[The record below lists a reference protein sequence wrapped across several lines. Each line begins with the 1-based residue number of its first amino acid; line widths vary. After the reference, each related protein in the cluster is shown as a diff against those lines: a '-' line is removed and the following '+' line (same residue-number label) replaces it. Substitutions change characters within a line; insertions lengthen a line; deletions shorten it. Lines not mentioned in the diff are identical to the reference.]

1 MPTDEKIEEAKGFLR
16 KRIDA
21 ELSAKSHIEEYMVDA
36 ARKIVKISNRYN
48 ISPRLFRFSAN
59 DKLRKEVDAV
69 IRELKEQVIYATETL
84 SVYDRKDDMDDI
96 LAFLN
101 TERYGKTFR
110 ERTAEYANRYKFE
123 LEAAIAAGLFM
134 NRSQSETLTMIRRS
148 LTAPYNNSDI
158 KASFGNGLLAT
169 RIETK
174 GISYGVGKSNS
185 AYTLIT
191 SLSRNEIASAWMWWY
206 GEKAI
211 KEGATGFYSYR
222 GSSYPCA
229 ICNDN
234 AGIYHPISEYHGHYH
249 PRCCCYFVF
258 V

>member
-1 MPTDEKIEEAKGFLR
+1 MPTDKQIEEAKEFLR
-16 KRIDA
+16 TRIDA
-21 ELSAKSHIEEYMVDA
+21 ELSSSNNIEKYMIEA
-36 ARKIVKISNRYN
+36 AQDIAEISNRYN

-59 DKLRKEVDAV
+59 ESLRNEVDEV
-69 IRELKEQVIYATETL
+69 IRRLKVRIIYATETL
-84 SVYDRKDDMDDI
+84 SVYDREEDKDDI
-96 LAFLN
+96 IAFLN
-101 TERYGKTFR
+101 TERYGKTFK
-110 ERTAEYANRYKFE
+110 ERVSEYANRYKFE
-123 LEAAIAAGLFM
+123 LEAAIAAGLFL
-134 NRSQSETLTMIRRS
+134 NRGQKDIISMIRRCLS
-148 LTAPYNNSDI
+148 APYNNSDI
-158 KASFGNGLLAT
+158 KASFGKGLRAT

-185 AYTLIT
+185 AYNLIT

-206 GEKAI
+206 GEQAAKG
-211 KEGATGFYSYR
+211 GATGFYSYR

-234 AGIYHPISEYHGHYH
+234 AGVFHPISEYYGHYH